1 MSLTIS
7 DTDQLV
13 FNVAVVAAVAVVV
26 VVVAVVNWIAILVP
40 QMLRSI
46 IVKSQTRKKM
56 FVKKF
61 LLEV

>member
-1 MSLTIS
+1 MSLTIF

-13 FNVAVVAAVAVVV
+13 FNVAVVADAVVAAVAVVV

-46 IVKSQTRKKM
+46 TVKSPTRKKC
-56 FVKKF
+56 
-61 LLEV
+61 L